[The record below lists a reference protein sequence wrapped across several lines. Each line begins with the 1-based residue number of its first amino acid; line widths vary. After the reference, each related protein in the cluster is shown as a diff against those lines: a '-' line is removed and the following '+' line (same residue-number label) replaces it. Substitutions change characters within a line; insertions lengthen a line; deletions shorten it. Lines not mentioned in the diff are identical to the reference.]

1 MQTKKIIIIL
11 ILLLLPTVILAQ
23 DNLTGFVTDAQS
35 GEPLIGAAISINGQK
50 GVGAITDING
60 FFSIHTNKKNPYE
73 LSVSY
78 TGYKTQQIK
87 IEKNQKE
94 VKIQLEESVDYLKE
108 VVVVG
113 YGTQSRTQLT
123 GAVSTIKA
131 DVFANTTA
139 ATLDGALGGQVAGLH
154 VTAASGQPGASSS
167 IRIRGGNSIN
177 ASKSFSIG
185 IYIMIITY

>member
-23 DNLTGFVTDAQS
+23 DSLTGFVTDAQS

-60 FFSIHTNKKNPYE
+60 SFSIHTDKKNPYE

-94 VKIQLEESVDYLKE
+94 VNIQLEESVDYLKE

-154 VTAASGQPGASSS
+154 VTAASGQPGASS
-167 IRIRGGNSIN
+167 
-177 ASKSFSIG
+177 
-185 IYIMIITY
+185 